1 MNTSAHTFKSAS
13 GPALT
18 HLAAYAFLPL
28 SDLESLQERVLTLA
42 QGMGIKGTVLLA
54 TEGINLFICA
64 SHPVAHEFIRQL
76 GELDPQLATLKAR
89 ETKTDQP
96 AFQRLKV
103 KIKPEIIRYGVPQA
117 TPLSERAD
125 PVSPESFAR
134 WIEQG
139 HDDNGRPLAII
150 DTRNG
155 FEVDVGTFR
164 GAIDWRIDR
173 FTQFGPQ
180 AERHKAEFQDKTVV
194 AFCTGGIR
202 CEKAVLHMKQMGYP
216 SVYQLDG
223 GVLGY
228 FEQLGKVHWDGELFV
243 FDARRGVTDEHSV
256 HNTDTSAS

>member
-1 MNTSAHTFKSAS
+1 MKTPAS
-13 GPALT
+13 KINSQQDVALT
-18 HLAAYAFLPL
+18 HLAAYAFIPL
-28 SDLESLQERVLTLA
+28 DQLESLQERVLTLA

-54 TEGINLFICA
+54 NEGINLFICA
-64 SHPVAHEFIRQL
+64 EHQQAHSFMEQL
-76 GELDPQLATLKAR
+76 RALDPRLASLKAR
-89 ETKTDQP
+89 ETKTELA
-96 AFQRLKV
+96 AFSRLKV
-103 KIKPEIIRYGVPQA
+103 KIKPEIIRYGIPQA

-155 FEVDVGTFR
+155 FEVDAGTFH
-164 GAIDWRIDR
+164 GAIDWRIER
-173 FTQFGPQ
+173 FTQFGPE
-180 AERHKAEFQDKTVV
+180 AERHKDEFQDKTVV

-228 FEQLGKVHWDGELFV
+228 FEQLGKKHWDGELFV

-256 HNTDTSAS
+256 HAIPTPDN